1 MRIIKRLLL
10 FFIETKFRY
19 LFTKSRVRIGKKA
32 SFIVGNNVSIR
43 NSSIHILEGRLEIA
57 DNCKI
62 NNVTIYVKSGNVVFG
77 EKSIIRGLPK
87 CSIMIDDGTFI
98 CSDHVRVQCKR
109 IWIRFNGYLN
119 IGRYTTINE
128 NSEIRC
134 DEHISI
140 GSYNQISYN
149 VKIWDTNTHSIIAK
163 DDRRKIAE
171 KYFPYFGFEEQ
182 RPITKPIVIGDDCWI
197 GENAAILKG
206 TSLEN
211 GSIVGFNTIIT
222 GQNIIENSTVVQDV
236 KLKII
241 ETRI

>member
-1 MRIIKRLLL
+1 MIFTELKFKYLLSKTVLRIFDGAKCDIS
-10 FFIETKFRY
+10 Y
-19 LFTKSRVRIGKKA
+19 KA
-32 SFIVGNNVSIR
+32 KIR
-43 NSSIHILEGRLEIA
+43 NSKIIVSSGAKLCIGNDVSINNAEIYVEKGSLIIDEFSILQSDSKDNKVKIIINDGNVIIGNHSKISCNRIWVRFGGKLEIG
-57 DNCKI
+57 NYTNI
-62 NNVTIYVKSGNVVFG
+62 NKG
-77 EKSIIRGLPK
+77 
-87 CSIMIDDGTFI
+87 
-98 CSDHVRVQCKR
+98 
-109 IWIRFNGYLN
+109 
-119 IGRYTTINE
+119 
-128 NSEIRC
+128 SEIRC